1 MARNSNA
8 MLNRSGE
15 SGHACLVSAFSEA
28 FNFPS
33 SIMLAVRLSYI
44 AFVVLRYVP
53 FVPTLVRVST
63 LNKFSNDFFAAIDK
77 RIINHLMI
85 MCFFVF
91 SFVDVVVSH

>member
-1 MARNSNA
+1 

-28 FNFPS
+28 FSFPS
-33 SIMLAVRLSYI
+33 LSIMLAVRLSYI

-63 LNKFSNDFFAAIDK
+63 LNKFSNDFFASVDD
-77 RIINHLMI
+77 RGSSIIYLMI
-85 MCFFVF
+85 MCFL
-91 SFVDVVVSH
+91 SFLLLM